1 MTTAGNEKVSQG
13 SKLTPIN
20 NQYSMSDQKHLYQHK
35 KDLSVNEIL
44 CASQNSNQ
52 NRQVV
57 TPAL

>member
-13 SKLTPIN
+13 SKITLIN
-20 NQYSMSDQKHLYQHK
+20 NKYSMSDQKHLYQHK
-35 KDLSVNEIL
+35 QDLSVNEIL

-57 TPAL
+57 TPSL